1 MTLRLDEIQLQFL
14 RHKHHAAMVTLRANG
29 TPHVAQV
36 GIGLVDGP
44 DGSHRL

>member
-1 MTLRLDEIQLQFL
+1 MALALDESRLQFL
-14 RHKHHAAMVTLRANG
+14 TDHYHAAMITLRADG

-44 DGSHRL
+44 DGT